1 MQDRFIGRLIL
12 GIGLIAIMVMPAA
25 AQEAEG
31 DMGLD
36 SAMMANWAKFATPGE
51 NHAHFQKMVGK
62 WTASSTFWMGPDAPE
77 MTSEGTAEFE
87 VIFGGRYLVQHY
99 QGEFMGDIFHGM
111 GITAYDNF
119 RQEYI
124 DIWLDDMGTAIMLT
138 RGKSNEAGTEFTYIG
153 KMDDP
158 LSDRK
163 DIPTRTVARVVDSET
178 HMLEMF
184 TVDLEGKEF
193 KSMEIIYKR
202 AE

>member
-1 MQDRFIGRLIL
+1 VKFKQITGFIL
-12 GIGLIAIMVMPAA
+12 GIGLVAMTVMPAA

-51 NHAHFQKMVGK
+51 HHAHFQKMVGK
-62 WTASSTFWMGPDAPE
+62 WTASSTFWMGFDAPA

-99 QGEFMGDIFHGM
+99 QGEFMGDVFHGM

-124 DIWLDDMGTAIMLT
+124 DLWLDDMGTAIMLT

-158 LSDRK
+158 LSGRK
-163 DIPTRTVARVVDSET
+163 DIPTRTVARAVDDET

-184 TVDLEGKEF
+184 TVDLEGNEF

-202 AE
+202 TK